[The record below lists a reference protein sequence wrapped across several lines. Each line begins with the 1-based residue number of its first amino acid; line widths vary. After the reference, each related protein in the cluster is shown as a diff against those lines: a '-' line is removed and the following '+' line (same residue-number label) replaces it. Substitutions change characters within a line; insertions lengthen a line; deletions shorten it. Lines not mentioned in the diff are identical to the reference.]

1 MRRQSHRLGRIHD
14 RDPFHLKQNLSW
26 THHRDPMIRRSLAL
40 THTGFG
46 RLLRHRLVGKHP
58 DPDLPAALHKAGH
71 SHPAR
76 FNLPVG
82 DPPRLEHLK
91 PEVAKRQRAAAPGLP
106 GHAPA
111 LLLAV
116 LNFLWHQHKV
126 SSLLPSSA
134 RIVILSETPY
144 LALSS

>member
-1 MRRQSHRLGRIHD
+1 
-14 RDPFHLKQNLSW
+14 
-26 THHRDPMIRRSLAL
+26 HHRNPMIGRALAL
-40 THTGFG
+40 AHTGFG
-46 RLLRHRLVGKHP
+46 RLLGHWLIRKYP
-58 DPDLPAALHKAGH
+58 DPDLSPALHKAGH
-71 SHPAR
+71 RHAAG

-82 DPPRLEHLK
+82 DPPRLKHLQ

-106 GHAPA
+106 GHPPA